1 MNLPSQWFFALCY
14 NRMARFRLIPLSIWI
29 PFSLS
34 FILCL
39 ALRRFHSGCKCY
51 SPTHMLPGTWS
62 GFTPCYVLWQH
73 PTYFQP
79 LTPHPIPANL
89 HTFSPWTLMGVI
101 SRFVSPY
108 IKEEHINYPCFH
120 CDPYQGGN
128 LPQEQHYYNIGQLL
142 AHTNQVHSSNVRVL
156 ISSYTPE
163 TPQHLLHFMVL
174 CEWTEQF
181 QFLRVTL
188 LMELLHSNEPLHHLR
203 YGSGHGIPLLHHII
217 QLWHLADKKKNQNTF
232 NDFYRSCQM
241 VKYNIFLK
249 HQYT

>member
-1 MNLPSQWFFALCY
+1 MFPLRSLP
-14 NRMARFRLIPLSIWI
+14 
-29 PFSLS
+29 
-34 FILCL
+34 
-39 ALRRFHSGCKCY
+39 
-51 SPTHMLPGTWS
+51 
-62 GFTPCYVLWQH
+62 
-73 PTYFQP
+73 
-79 LTPHPIPANL
+79 
-89 HTFSPWTLMGVI
+89 
-101 SRFVSPY
+101 
-108 IKEEHINYPCFH
+108 
-120 CDPYQGGN
+120 GGN

-217 QLWHLADKKKNQNTF
+217 QL
-232 NDFYRSCQM
+232 
-241 VKYNIFLK
+241 
-249 HQYT
+249 